1 MNIKISKEEH
11 TFLQEYVLAK
21 ILMGSKMYGVDTEKS
36 DTDYLCIY
44 STPIEWN
51 GNKFNAFP
59 NIHQFQYT
67 DTESNTDYVYTSEDQ
82 FYVNLFSGDST
93 INADICLFSDKATVL
108 GEVKLYILRTYK
120 IIKAYLGFAK
130 RDLAK
135 GAKLDSMCHGARSL
149 VIAKFLLN
157 GDLPTLI
164 NIQDIYLD
172 LKYMHDT
179 NKSGLTK
186 EVNRLKKLETQYRA
200 ELNTMLDNNEIQ
212 MYPDFNNHSKLLP
225 TSAEPVD
232 SLLFKLLNSNNTK
245 EFKY

>member
-11 TFLQEYVLAK
+11 EFLQGYKLDQ
-21 ILMGSKMYGVDTEKS
+21 ILMGSKLYGVDTDKS

-44 STPIEWN
+44 STPIEWI
-51 GNKFNAFP
+51 GHKFNCFP

-67 DTESNTDYVYTSEDQ
+67 DTESNIDYVYTSEDQ

-135 GAKLDSMCHGARSL
+135 GAKIDSMCHASRSL
-149 VIAKFLLN
+149 YIAQCLIDN
-157 GDLPTLI
+157 QLPTLTGVKI
-164 NIQDIYLD
+164 EYNVLRDVHKNY
-172 LKYMHDT
+172 
-179 NKSGLTK
+179 NSGLRK
-186 EVNRLKKLETQYRA
+186 ELDKLRKLESQCRK
-200 ELNTMLDNNEIQ
+200 ELQELLDSNQIQ
-212 MYPDFNNHSKLLP
+212 MYPDFNKHSKLFP
-225 TSAEPVD
+225 TSTNPEE
-232 SLLFKLLNSNNTK
+232 SLIFKLLNSNNTK
-245 EFKY
+245 EFRY

>member
-11 TFLQEYVLAK
+11 TFLQEYVLAQ
-21 ILMGSKMYGVDTEKS
+21 ILMGSKLYGVDTEKS

-44 STPIEWN
+44 STPIEWA

-67 DTESNTDYVYTSEDQ
+67 DTENNIDYVYTSEDQ
-82 FYVNLFSGDST
+82 SYWNLFSGDST

-108 GEVKLYILRTYK
+108 SEVKLYILRTYK

-130 RDLAK
+130 RDLSK
-135 GAKLDSMCHGARSL
+135 GAKIDSMCHGARSL
-149 VIAKFLLN
+149 YIASCLIYN
-157 GDLPTLI
+157 ELPVLSEIQNIYNSVNDASKNKTLATM
-164 NIQDIYLD
+164 LAD
-172 LKYMHDT
+172 LK
-179 NKSGLTK
+179 K
-186 EVNRLKKLETQYRA
+186 EERENRSLLQVEFDCNDIF
-200 ELNTMLDNNEIQ
+200 L
-212 MYPDFNNHSKLLP
+212 YPDFTKHSKLLP
-225 TSAEPVD
+225 NSVESID

>member
-11 TFLQEYVLAK
+11 TFLQEYVLTQ
-21 ILMGSKMYGVDTEKS
+21 ILMGSKLYGVDTEKS

-44 STPIEWN
+44 STPIEWS

-67 DTESNTDYVYTSEDQ
+67 DTENNIDYVYTSEDQ
-82 FYVNLFSGDST
+82 FYWNLFSGDST

-108 GEVKLYILRTYK
+108 GEVKMYILRTYK

-130 RDLAK
+130 RDLSK
-135 GAKLDSMCHGARSL
+135 GAKIDSMCHGARSL

-157 GDLPTLI
+157 GNLPTSADV
-164 NIQDIYLD
+164 QSTYSD
-172 LKYMHDT
+172 LKIIHDT
-179 NKSGLTK
+179 NESGLVK
-186 EVNRLKKLETQYRA
+186 ELNRLRKLESECRK
-200 ELNTMLDNNEIQ
+200 ELNTMLDKNEIFL
-212 MYPDFNNHSKLLP
+212 YPDFTKHSKLLP
-225 TSAEPVD
+225 NSVEPID